1 MLPDDD
7 DVAADVVAHRNA
19 LRQNSEDIAAA
30 DAKWRAGQQR
40 QAKRRNAANAR
51 LLGNNQPIPVIP
63 ASATL
68 MAERAE
74 RRHSIAAELA
84 RQDKARATARWH
96 AIKAAKDP
104 PERDPRTTA
113 EILAGEVEHKSG
125 AS

>member
-40 QAKRRNAANAR
+40 QAERRNAANAR

-74 RRHSIAAELA
+74 SGVIPLRRNLRARTRRAPQRAGTLSRLRRIHWSAIPAPPPKYWLA
-84 RQDKARATARWH
+84 R
-96 AIKAAKDP
+96 
-104 PERDPRTTA
+104 
-113 EILAGEVEHKSG
+113 
-125 AS
+125 